1 MAELFGA
8 DNYLTGLAG
17 YASSATPLLDS
28 YASMATPAIST
39 LPTSAMTN
47 IAGAVA
53 EEGADAASSA
63 LPNLMTKAGNW
74 FTGESLP
81 ASAVG
86 GIMNSG
92 GVFNPATNTITDA
105 GGNAYKLL
113 GDGSLQG
120 SSAIGKGLDFLGQ
133 NSKAIESGT
142 KLVGAAG
149 TLYSQ
154 QQAAGLA
161 KQALADSR
169 ANTAYNRARQAQGD
183 ASLQSASDRVFGRG
197 V

>member
-28 YASMATPAIST
+28 YASMAMPAIST

-53 EEGADAASSA
+53 EEGADAASSS
-63 LPNLMTKAGNW
+63 LPNLMT
-74 FTGESLP
+74 
-81 ASAVG
+81 V
-86 GIMNSG
+86 
-92 GVFNPATNTITDA
+92 
-105 GGNAYKLL
+105 
-113 GDGSLQG
+113 
-120 SSAIGKGLDFLGQ
+120 GKGLTNSSAPTITNAIKQFGVYDPSAGAASSSWFGDTMKYLND

-142 KLVGAAG
+142 KLLGAAG

-169 ANTAYNRARQAQGD
+169 ANTAYNRARQAEGDRRLQD
-183 ASLQSASDRVFGRG
+183 ASDKVFGRG
-197 V
+197 A